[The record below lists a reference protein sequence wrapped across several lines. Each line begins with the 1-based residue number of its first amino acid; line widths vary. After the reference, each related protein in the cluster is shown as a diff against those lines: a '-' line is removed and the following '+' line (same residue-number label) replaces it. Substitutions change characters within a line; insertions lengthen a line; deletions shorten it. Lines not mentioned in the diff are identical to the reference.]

1 MVSLG
6 MLKEKK
12 NKKKTMGEKE
22 ESENGT
28 NVLFLASI
36 TDFESG

>member
-12 NKKKTMGEKE
+12 IKKTMGEKE
-22 ESENGT
+22 EGENGT